1 MQGKRVS
8 EENITEMDQEIKDK
22 YEAHGISKIETKIER
37 DVDRS
42 NLSIPLL
49 CFYLRFF
56 FRCPGAM
63 FLYFS
68 IKGRLLHSTS
78 RQFFHSREGLEKK
91 KLMKYI
97 VAFVPSLRLDV
108 EQTK

>member
-8 EENITEMDQEIKDK
+8 EENRTEMDQEIKDK

-37 DVDRS
+37 DVDKS

-49 CFYLRFF
+49 CFDWRIFF
-56 FRCPGAM
+56 LCPGVM

-91 KLMKYI
+91 KLMNYT
-97 VAFVPSLRLDV
+97 VAFGPSLRLDV